1 MKAAS
6 IISGNPVTG
15 NTAAQIRSYDGNV
28 VGDVTVADSAMVDA
42 AVRATADSL
51 RTPFPAAERAA
62 VLRRLARRIASE
74 QEEYARLLVDECAKP
89 YRESRAEVARA
100 ISVLEECAEE
110 ATRIQGHLV
119 PVSGLAGS
127 EDRFAFTLRVPVGV
141 VAAITPYNGSL
152 LSPAHKVGAAIAAGC
167 ACVLKPA
174 DKTPFGAYR
183 FVQDLLEAGLP
194 ADRVALLVADGPE
207 IPTALV
213 SHPDVNMVSFTG
225 STRVGLQIR
234 EALGLRPAI
243 LELGGNAPLI
253 VHEDANV
260 AAAAAAAVP
269 GAFGYAG
276 QVCISVQRIY
286 VHASRYQEFEE
297 GFLAG
302 VAALRVG
309 DPRDESTD
317 IGPLIDEQRAK
328 AVETM
333 AEDAV
338 AAGARLLT
346 PLRRD
351 GALLSPI
358 VLAGAPTQ
366 SAVVCEEAFGPVVS
380 LFSYSDVNDAF
391 AAANASGYG
400 LQAGVYTRDFNVMQQ
415 AMHALRFGGVI
426 FNDTS
431 RYRVDRMPYGGT
443 KLSGSGKEGVRY
455 SIEQMTE
462 ERLVVLRPAVEAP

>member
-1 MKAAS
+1 MKATS
-6 IISGNPVTG
+6 IVSGNPVTG
-15 NTAAQIRSYDGNV
+15 NTSSEIRTYDGRIL
-28 VGDVTVADSAMVDA
+28 GEIMVADSATVDA
-42 AVRATADSL
+42 AVAAAADSL
-51 RTPFPAAERAA
+51 RTPFPPAERAK
-62 VLRRLARRIASE
+62 VLRQLARRIASE
-74 QEEYARLLVDECAKP
+74 PEEYARLLVDECAKP
-89 YRESRAEVARA
+89 YRESRAEVSRT

-127 EDRFAFTLRVPVGV
+127 ENRFAFTLRVPAGV

-194 ADRVALLVADGPE
+194 ADRVSLLVADGPE
-207 IPTALV
+207 VPATLIRHSGV
-213 SHPDVNMVSFTG
+213 SMVSFTG
-225 STRVGLQIR
+225 STKVGLQIR

-253 VHEDANV
+253 VHQDANV
-260 AAAAAAAVP
+260 QAAAAAAVP

-286 VHASRYQEFEE
+286 VHASRYQEFEQA
-297 GFLAG
+297 FLA
-302 VAALRVG
+302 AMADLQVG
-309 DPRDESTD
+309 DPRDENTD

-328 AVETM
+328 TVEGM
-333 AEDAV
+333 VQEAV
-338 AAGARLLT
+338 AGGARLLT
-346 PLRRD
+346 PLRRE
-351 GALLSPI
+351 GALLWPV
-358 VLAGAPTQ
+358 VLADAPAQAT
-366 SAVVCEEAFGPVVS
+366 VVCEEAFGPVAS
-380 LFSYSDVNDAF
+380 LFSYTDIDDAF
-391 AAANASGYG
+391 TAANASGYG

-415 AMHALRFGGVI
+415 AMHTLKFGGVI

-462 ERLVVLRPAVEAP
+462 ERLIVLRPAAESS

>member
-1 MKAAS
+1 MKATS
-6 IISGNPVTG
+6 IVSGNSVTG
-15 NTAAQIRSYDGNV
+15 NTGGEIRTYDGRIL
-28 VGDVTVADSAMVDA
+28 GEITVADSATVDA
-42 AVRATADSL
+42 AVAVTADSL
-51 RTPFPAAERAA
+51 QTPFPPTERAK
-62 VLRRLARRIASE
+62 VLRRLALRIASDP
-74 QEEYARLLVDECAKP
+74 EEYARLLVDECAKP
-89 YRESRAEVARA
+89 YRESRAEVSRT

-194 ADRVALLVADGPE
+194 ADRVALLVTDGPE
-207 IPTALV
+207 VPAALV
-213 SHPDVNMVSFTG
+213 RHPGVSMVSFTG
-225 STRVGLQIR
+225 STKVGLQIR

-253 VHEDANV
+253 VHQDANV
-260 AAAAAAAVP
+260 HAAAAAAVP

-297 GFLAG
+297 AFLAA
-302 VAALRVG
+302 VAGLQVG
-309 DPRDESTD
+309 DPRDENTD
-317 IGPLIDEQRAK
+317 VGPLIDEQRAK
-328 AVETM
+328 AVEDM
-333 AEDAV
+333 VEEAV
-338 AAGARLLT
+338 AGGARLLT
-346 PLRRD
+346 PLRRE
-351 GALLSPI
+351 GALLWPV
-358 VLAGAPTQ
+358 VLADAPAQAT
-366 SAVVCEEAFGPVVS
+366 VVCEEAFGPVAS
-380 LFSYSDVNDAF
+380 LFSYTDIGDAF

-415 AMHALRFGGVI
+415 AMHTLRFGGVI

-462 ERLVVLRPAVEAP
+462 ERLIVLRPAAEAV

>member
-1 MKAAS
+1 MKAVS
-6 IISGNPVTG
+6 IVGGNPVAG
-15 NTAAQIRSYDGNV
+15 NADGEIRTYDGSIL
-28 VGDVTVADSAMVDA
+28 GEVTVADSATVDA
-42 AVRATADSL
+42 AVTATAGGL
-51 RTPFPAAERAA
+51 CAPFAAAERAA
-62 VLRRLARRIASE
+62 VLRRLADRIASKR
-74 QEEYARLLVDECAKP
+74 EEYASLLVDECAKP
-89 YRESRAEVARA
+89 YRESRAEVTRT

-110 ATRIQGHLV
+110 TSRFQGHLV

-127 EDRFAFTLRVPVGV
+127 EDRFAFTLRMPVGV

-174 DKTPFGAYR
+174 DKTPFSAYR
-183 FVQDLLEAGLP
+183 FVEDLLEAGMP
-194 ADRVALLVADGPE
+194 ADRVALLIADGPE
-207 IPTALV
+207 VPAALV
-213 SHPDVNMVSFTG
+213 SHPGVAMVSFTG
-225 STRVGLQIR
+225 STKVGLRIR

-260 AAAAAAAVP
+260 QAAATAAVP

-286 VHASRYQEFEE
+286 VHASRYQEFEDA
-297 GFLAG
+297 FLAG
-302 VAALRVG
+302 VARLRVG

-317 IGPLIDEQRAK
+317 VGPLIDEQRAK
-328 AVETM
+328 TVEAM
-333 AEDAV
+333 VEDAL

-351 GALLSPI
+351 GALLWPV
-358 VLAGAPTQ
+358 VLADAPSQ
-366 SAVVCEEAFGPVVS
+366 AMVVCDEAFGPVVS
-380 LFSYSDVNDAF
+380 LFSYSDIDDAF

-400 LQAGVYTRDFNVMQQ
+400 LQAGVYTRDYNVMRQ
-415 AMHALRFGGVI
+415 AMHALKFGGVI

-462 ERLVVLRPAVEAP
+462 ERLIVLRPAAEAT

>member
-1 MKAAS
+1 MKVTS
-6 IISGNPVTG
+6 IVNGNPVTG
-15 NTAAQIRSYDGNV
+15 GVAAEIRSYDGSV
-28 VGDVTVADSAMVDA
+28 LGDVTVADRATVDA
-42 AVRATADSL
+42 AVGATAGSL
-51 RTPFPAAERAA
+51 HTPFPPAERAA
-62 VLRRLARRIASE
+62 VLRRLARRIDSE
-74 QEEYARLLVDECAKP
+74 REQYERLLVAECAKP
-89 YRESRAEVARA
+89 YREARAEVTRT

-152 LSPAHKVGAAIAAGC
+152 LSPAHKVGAAVAAGC

-174 DKTPFGAYR
+174 DRTPFSAYR

-194 ADRVALLVADGPE
+194 ADRVALLVADGPDV
-207 IPTALV
+207 PAALV
-213 SHPDVNMVSFTG
+213 SHPDVGMVSFTG
-225 STRVGLQIR
+225 STKVGLRIR

-260 AAAAAAAVP
+260 SAAAAAAAP

-276 QVCISVQRIY
+276 QVCISVQRVY
-286 VHASRYQEFEE
+286 VHASRYQEFEDA
-297 GFLAG
+297 FLAG
-302 VAALRVG
+302 VAGLRVG
-309 DPRDESTD
+309 DPKDEGTD

-328 AVETM
+328 AVEAMVT
-333 AEDAV
+333 DAV
-338 AAGARLLT
+338 ADGARLLT
-346 PLRRD
+346 PLRRE
-351 GALLSPI
+351 GALMWPV
-358 VLAGAPTQ
+358 VLADAPTQ

-380 LFSYSDVNDAF
+380 LFSYTDVGDAF
-391 AAANASGYG
+391 TAANASGYG
-400 LQAGVYTRDFNVMQQ
+400 LQAGVYTRDFNVMRQ

-462 ERLVVLRPAVEAP
+462 ERLVVMRPAAEET